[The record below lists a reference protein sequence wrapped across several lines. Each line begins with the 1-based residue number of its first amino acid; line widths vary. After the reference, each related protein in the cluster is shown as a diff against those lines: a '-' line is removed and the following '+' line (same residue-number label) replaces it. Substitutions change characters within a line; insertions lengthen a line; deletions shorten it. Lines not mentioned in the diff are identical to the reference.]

1 MLDGHFQPLLDR
13 LWRAMAAPL
22 VMLGV
27 TPNQVTLMGLVL
39 ILANCAAYAWHR
51 DPFWFGLGLALSFVF
66 DALDGAV
73 ARRTHTATKFGGYL
87 DAVVDRYQEI
97 AVFFVIAWVTG
108 WWALCFLALSG
119 SLLTSY
125 NKARTAIEMPVD
137 NNGWPDLMERLE
149 RIIVIC
155 AGLIFDS
162 FVTLPLVPGTL
173 FLGLTIIALLSHV
186 TALQRFFRARQRIRA
201 FEKR

>member
-1 MLDGHFQPLLDR
+1 MLDGHLQSFLDR
-13 LWRAMAAPL
+13 LWRAISTPL

-27 TPNQVTLMGLVL
+27 TPNQVTLAGLVL
-39 ILANCAAYAWHR
+39 ILANCAGYYWHR
-51 DPFWFGLGLALSFVF
+51 DPFWFGLGLACSFVF

-73 ARRTHTATKFGGYL
+73 ARRTGTSTKAGGYL

-97 AVFFVIAWVTG
+97 AVFFTIAWVTG

-125 NKARTAIEMPVD
+125 NKARTAIEIRID

-155 AGLIFDS
+155 AALIFER
-162 FVTLPLVPGTL
+162 FVPVPLLPGTL
-173 FLGLTIIALLSHV
+173 YLGLAVIALLSHL
-186 TALQRFFRARQRIRA
+186 TALQRFFRALARIRA
-201 FEKR
+201 FEKH